1 MLLVIIGVAAAAILA
16 VFPKAVTGRVELRK
30 RISRTIHDLSKLYG
44 ILVGDILATKG
55 TDAEPTPGQRKAF
68 RKLALGIRRQ
78 IADEQTYLKITKLE
92 PPLRGKFPVEEYT
105 KLVEKV
111 DNMAD
116 LLQGMAFASRSI
128 DKAWKRKL
136 VRVIEEERMEYA
148 SLTCCG
154 CIDAFWRFYFF
165 LACFHFIHH
174 ETFIRYTGFQDG
186 IAAIY
191 ALAHWIATSSCSQNE
206 SSHHPVPW
214 KLGQRYVSQLLRLCC
229 QLV

>member
-1 MLLVIIGVAAAAILA
+1 MLLVSIGVAAAAILA
-16 VFPKAVTGRVELRK
+16 IFPKAVTGRVELRK
-30 RISRTIHDLSKLYG
+30 RISRTIHDISKLYG

-55 TDAEPTPGQRKAF
+55 SSNVEPTPGQRKAF

-116 LLQGMAFASRSI
+116 LLEGMAFASRSI

-136 VRVIEEERMEYA
+136 VRVIEEERMEYV
-148 SLTCCG
+148 SIFVLSKYT
-154 CIDAFWRFYFF
+154 F
-165 LACFHFIHH
+165 LFNNLH
-174 ETFIRYTGFQDG
+174 
-186 IAAIY
+186 
-191 ALAHWIATSSCSQNE
+191 
-206 SSHHPVPW
+206 V
-214 KLGQRYVSQLLRLCC
+214 
-229 QLV
+229 

>member
-154 CIDAFWRFYFF
+154 CIDAF
-165 LACFHFIHH
+165 
-174 ETFIRYTGFQDG
+174 
-186 IAAIY
+186 
-191 ALAHWIATSSCSQNE
+191 
-206 SSHHPVPW
+206 
-214 KLGQRYVSQLLRLCC
+214 
-229 QLV
+229 

>member
-16 VFPKAVTGRVELRK
+16 IFPKAVTGRVELRK

-55 TDAEPTPGQRKAF
+55 SSNVEPTSGQRKAF

-105 KLVEKV
+105 RLVEKV

-128 DKAWKRKL
+128 DKAWKHKL
-136 VRVIEEERMEYA
+136 VRVIEEERMEYV
-148 SLTCCG
+148 SVF
-154 CIDAFWRFYFF
+154 IVSKYIYFSNEF
-165 LACFHFIHH
+165 TYVACFHFIHY
-174 ETFIRYTGFQDG
+174 ETFIRYIG
-186 IAAIY
+186 
-191 ALAHWIATSSCSQNE
+191 L
-206 SSHHPVPW
+206 
-214 KLGQRYVSQLLRLCC
+214 
-229 QLV
+229 